1 MNSDG
6 TQDARGTHA
15 SPVPR
20 PAGSPEGAGVPPR
33 PTHAPGAPS
42 GAGGP
47 YSAGGPYGTG
57 NPTGPG
63 NPSGPGDAYDKQ
75 PAPRSAVSEW
85 LDTPRPE
92 ARPGIWRFGFRPPKD
107 ASQDSERLSPVTVV
121 GLVIPLVVAL
131 VLWSLW
137 RRGAFPYQFT
147 VLRLFTPGDWWWGGT
162 MASAKTTEGA
172 EARVVYDGLFFTLLM
187 YTMGRLGSWPDAVRH
202 FIGRRPQPARA
213 VYAFVAALVALSFVF
228 PDAFPLVGWD
238 SLPVVD
244 PLFSLIVL
252 ISGSYELFTSALF
265 TDSLYAVITALV
277 AWPFAKVGGWWPYAK
292 ELLAARR
299 GEAPAQ
305 AVVERPRAQW
315 PALRDAGQT
324 EAADLLSGEVAAGR
338 MNDVDCARVEHAFA
352 LARAGASLGAFR
364 ETVLRQGGAAWTHPS
379 GARDL
384 PRRNAAHDL
393 LAGQVRIGRWV
404 SAERAPVPYRD
415 AGAALG
421 ADVLGTSLLAVGPS
435 GSGKTRTLIEPVTE
449 SLALRALTGACAVV
463 AVSSAG
469 APLGSD
475 DHFDVV
481 VRIGD
486 PASVHD
492 LDPYAGCDDPDEAA
506 AILAEALVGDLATPQ
521 AATALAQLLG
531 PYRAAH
537 GRFPALPALRELLE
551 SPEALASLRDTL
563 AGNEVMR
570 RELDARIRQTGAP
583 GDAGR
588 ALADRLALL
597 NRPVFAEFLGGS
609 GDAYNARGHGDPTR
623 RGSGHGDAAGPH
635 STPGAHDEAGPH
647 TTPGAHPRGDD
658 GRTPDAYRAAGPP
671 QYAHAD
677 HSRPTPHSTPAPH
690 RPFSLRAL
698 ADHPLRV
705 RIDLPARG
713 HEEAGRILTRLVLA
727 QFNAV
732 VREDRRAHFAC
743 LVLDDATGTVTAES
757 VRHIQRLRS
766 RDAGVVLALRS
777 VGDVPEALH
786 GPLYG
791 AVGCRM
797 AYAGVTTWDGNRFAQ
812 TWGTEWVETTEVAKH
827 TVFADQPMTRAIHA
841 LRKLVTGKAVTTDAV
856 TVRQV
861 ERERWSASQ
870 LAHEVPPGHAVL
882 SLTSVTGEHAP
893 PMLVD
898 LRRSQVDVQY

>member
-20 PAGSPEGAGVPPR
+20 PAGPPEGAGMPPR
-33 PTHAPGAPS
+33 PTHAPGVSGTPSAP
-42 GAGGP
+42 GA
-47 YSAGGPYGTG
+47 YSAYE
-57 NPTGPG
+57 PG
-63 NPSGPGDAYDKQ
+63 ASYDKQ
-75 PAPRSAVSEW
+75 PPAPSPVAEW

-92 ARPGIWRFGFRPPKD
+92 ARPGIWRFGFRPPEDTSKD
-107 ASQDSERLSPVTVV
+107 GERLSPVTVV
-121 GLVIPLVVAL
+121 GLLIPLVVAL

-137 RRGAFPYQFT
+137 RRGSFPYQFT

-162 MASAKTTEGA
+162 MASAKTMEGA
-172 EARVVYDGLFFTLLM
+172 EARVVYDGLFFAVLM

-213 VYAFVAALVALSFVF
+213 VYALIAALVVLSFVF

-277 AWPFAKVGGWWPYAK
+277 VWPFAKVGGWWPYAK

-305 AVVERPRAQW
+305 VVVERPRAQW
-315 PALRDAGQT
+315 PALRDAGQG

-338 MNDVDCARVEHAFA
+338 MNDVDCARVEHAFG

-384 PRRNAAHDL
+384 PRRGAAHDL

-404 SAERAPVPYRD
+404 SAERAPLPYRD

-449 SLALRALTGACAVV
+449 ALALRALTGACAVV

-481 VRIGD
+481 VRLGD
-486 PASVHD
+486 PSSVHD
-492 LDPYAGCDDPDEAA
+492 LDPYAGSDDPDEAA
-506 AILAEALVGDLATPQ
+506 AILSEALVGDLGAPQ
-521 AATALAQLLG
+521 ATTALAQLLG
-531 PYRAAH
+531 PYRAVH
-537 GRFPALPALRELLE
+537 GRFPTLPALRELLE
-551 SPEALASLRDTL
+551 SPEAVAALRDAL
-563 AGNEVMR
+563 AGDEVMR

-597 NRPVFAEFLGGS
+597 SRPVFAEFLGGS
-609 GDAYNARGHGDPTR
+609 GDAY
-623 RGSGHGDAAGPH
+623 
-635 STPGAHDEAGPH
+635 GA
-647 TTPGAHPRGDD
+647 PGAHPRGEG
-658 GRTPDAYRAAGPP
+658 GRPTDAYRAGGTP
-671 QYAHAD
+671 QHAPAN
-677 HSRPTPHSTPAPH
+677 PTPHRA
-690 RPFSLRAL
+690 FSLRAL

-713 HEEAGRILTRLVLA
+713 HEEAGRVLTRLVLA

-732 VREDRRAHFAC
+732 ARESRRAHFAC

-870 LAHEVPPGHAVL
+870 LAHEIPPGHAVL
-882 SLTSVTGEHAP
+882 SLTSVSGEHAP

-898 LRRSQVDVQY
+898 LRRGQVAGQY